1 MFISKKNCNKPYTTN
16 QKKKQ
21 LKKKNKI
28 HEIKKKGKKPYWKNI
43 GFLFSTFNH
52 SRFLQEGMQGG
63 STRFFNK

>member
-28 HEIKKKGKKPYWKNI
+28 HEIKKKKGKNLTEKI
-43 GFLFSTFNH
+43 
-52 SRFLQEGMQGG
+52 
-63 STRFFNK
+63 